1 MYSNTFYSH
10 FRSPTFS
17 EVYPDF
23 ETFKTEYNNLGL
35 NYTMK
40 EEYMKSLYVLLLG
53 RYANS
58 HTAHS
63 SIDIFKIQLGSI
75 IYEYGP
81 SWEKRMELQKEL
93 RDMTTEEYREGS
105 GAIYNHSFNPS
116 TDPSTLSDQILPTID
131 DQNTTKYKKSKLEG
145 LTIGYSS
152 LVTDVTEMFITKFR
166 RLFVKVLM
174 TGNPLLYATYEDNMI
189 QEDE

>member
-17 EVYPDF
+17 EVFSTF
-23 ETFKTEYNNLGL
+23 EEFKTSYNELGL
-35 NYTMK
+35 TYTMDDD
-40 EEYMKSLYVLLLG
+40 YLRSLYVLLLG

-58 HTAHS
+58 HIANS
-63 SIDIFKIQLGSI
+63 SIDVFKIQVGSI

-81 SWEKRMELQKEL
+81 SWEKRMEIQKEL

-105 GAIYNHSFNPS
+105 GTIHNHSYNPS
-116 TDPSTLSDQILPTID
+116 TDPSTLSDQILTTID

-174 TGNPLLYATYEDNMI
+174 TGDPLLYTTYHENIIEDG
-189 QEDE
+189 E